1 MKLGAIFKRGANLFK
16 LGVAARKFR
25 KSTTEDQRH
34 WAQNYLIELLGQSRG
49 LPTKVGQFITMDSGD
64 QGLRESLNNS
74 LEPMHFE
81 EVMELIEKAY
91 GQPWDTIFKKLE
103 KSCKPASLGQVHFG
117 KLKDGTEVAV
127 KVQYPDI
134 ASTVEAEMD
143 LMGWLPKVGPVAK
156 W

>member
-81 EVMELIEKAY
+81 EVMELIEKAV
-91 GQPWDTIFKKLE
+91 
-103 KSCKPASLGQVHFG
+103 VHINHSHRSQFT
-117 KLKDGTEVAV
+117 LL
-127 KVQYPDI
+127 PDCRTCD
-134 ASTVEAEMD
+134 SRD
-143 LMGWLPKVGPVAK
+143 VG
-156 W
+156 

>member
-103 KSCKPASLGQVHFG
+103 KSSVFICVYRWLEKIQQVTHRRLFHP
-117 KLKDGTEVAV
+117 EVWV
-127 KVQYPDI
+127 
-134 ASTVEAEMD
+134 
-143 LMGWLPKVGPVAK
+143 GWVPVLRFY
-156 W
+156 